1 MASLNFCIRNCFSL
15 KRNFQQNF
23 INVKKLKAFLCQP
36 ITINTGIYNTM
47 SISCGPGWNYI
58 LSSKKVHKC
67 TGIQY
72 FNASCMSRWT
82 NDNSRNLTNDNARKK
97 QRNMEVRFAE
107 NMKVKIQSAKRE
119 TRRKVHKKISEI
131 KENVLTIPNA
141 LCAIR
146 IASTP
151 VIGYL
156 VLSELYTVSL
166 GLVIFAGFTD
176 VVDGFIARNFQNQQS
191 MIGSFLD
198 PAADK
203 LLIATLFVT
212 LTINGLIPIPL
223 TSLILF
229 RDACLFG
236 AGFYIRYVSLP
247 PPKTLSRYFDM
258 SLITAKLSP
267 TGISKMNTMI
277 QLTLVSASLAAPVFN
292 YVDHMYLHILWYI
305 TATTTVLSAASYLY
319 YNNST
324 YKLFTGSDRDKE

>member
-1 MASLNFCIRNCFSL
+1 
-15 KRNFQQNF
+15 
-23 INVKKLKAFLCQP
+23 
-36 ITINTGIYNTM
+36 
-47 SISCGPGWNYI
+47 
-58 LSSKKVHKC
+58 
-67 TGIQY
+67 
-72 FNASCMSRWT
+72 
-82 NDNSRNLTNDNARKK
+82 
-97 QRNMEVRFAE
+97 
-107 NMKVKIQSAKRE
+107 MK
-119 TRRKVHKKISEI
+119 
-131 KENVLTIPNA
+131 KENILTIPNA
-141 LCAIR
+141 LCVIR
-146 IASTP
+146 IAATP

-156 VLSELYTVSL
+156 VLSELYTFSL

-212 LTINGLIPIPL
+212 LTMNGLIPIPL

-236 AGFYIRYVSLP
+236 AGFWIRYVSLP

-267 TGISKMNTMI
+267 TGISKINTMI

-292 YVDHMYLHILWYI
+292 YVDHMYLHILWYV
-305 TATTTVLSAASYLY
+305 TATTTVLSAASYMY
-319 YNNST
+319 YNQST
-324 YKLFTGSDRDKE
+324 YKLFTGDDKNKE

>member
-1 MASLNFCIRNCFSL
+1 M
-15 KRNFQQNF
+15 
-23 INVKKLKAFLCQP
+23 
-36 ITINTGIYNTM
+36 
-47 SISCGPGWNYI
+47 
-58 LSSKKVHKC
+58 
-67 TGIQY
+67 
-72 FNASCMSRWT
+72 
-82 NDNSRNLTNDNARKK
+82 
-97 QRNMEVRFAE
+97 
-107 NMKVKIQSAKRE
+107 
-119 TRRKVHKKISEI
+119 

-292 YVDHMYLHILWYI
+292 YVDHIYLHILWYI